1 MDEMRTSVGA
11 IDKLDSR
18 VSETIAMLKSINQV
32 MFSFMTTGK
41 IFFNRWI

>member
-18 VSETIAMLKSINQV
+18 VTETIAMLKSINQV
-32 MFSFMTTGK
+32 K
-41 IFFNRWI
+41 IAFFKFKT